1 MLCGPCRLLLLLV
14 LAVLGVL
21 GTAGRAFAAD
31 IDVKLVHFGTGDIA
45 RGGDTL
51 AVQLEFRSA
60 LDRVIELE
68 AVLELP
74 NADLDIAEFSRSF
87 VLNPGQAQRR
97 WVYGALPPM
106 GEGTLMGSVFDL
118 RLYELQGG
126 ERVRDL
132 GTAKLSPTVAEN
144 TPIILSPEVDAILV
158 IGSRKL
164 GLDMLEPLNQAD
176 VRPSMHQA
184 TRIALAKDADALPDR
199 AEGFSPFRAV
209 IWASG
214 AIAPSRL
221 SEETARAL
229 IEWIRR
235 GGTFVVALPAAGDPW
250 SLGSPDANPLSE
262 ILPAVAPTR
271 IEGVKVRDLIQ
282 MLSVREDLRDPEAT
296 LRIAAFDPATL
307 PRGWRPFL
315 AVPARRNPDGTP
327 ILRDGSPDGLVV
339 GVRRSLGFGS
349 VTVLGLDVD
358 ELTSRSLQAPVLPQV
373 DVFWNRVIGLRA
385 DTPSGAEFA
394 ALDAES
400 RAATGGYTRGVD
412 IGRAVSSEIGLAGQ
426 AAVGVLAATAVFAF
440 YWLLAGPIGFAA
452 LKAMKRERWSWVG
465 YVVIAA
471 LFSVGILLIGGP
483 LAGRS
488 PRIQHMTVLDMV
500 EPAAGEADLDREQHK
515 RATGWFSLFS
525 PGYGTVEVALDPKG
539 DGDVRNQLKSWRAI
553 SSDAEGFPSRER
565 YRAPLDSPA
574 TLEVPSRAT
583 SIDFEARWLG
593 AVDPKWGLFPRATTP
608 VSVEVDRSTNPPT
621 ISIKGELAHSLPG
634 VLRDVQLLHV
644 WPVRN
649 PLPTLTA
656 DGKVMSRRQ
665 QGQMPNRG
673 ALIALQD
680 WSPGQPLR
688 LETLLEPKPISD
700 RGLQAALSQRYY
712 DALYSAARNLGQGFG
727 ISSDT
732 VDPQQATELLSF
744 YSMLPPPPYIRNPPS
759 DVRVLRIARNAG
771 RELDL
776 AKWFAEPCIV
786 VMGRLDDVPLPYP
799 VVVDGEEVESSG
811 SVYVRWMMPLPDEQS
826 WIVPER
832 IVRTSAPDAIKDDA
846 IKDDAAKDGEAG
858 DGEDGAGGD
867 GAGGETASGA

>member
-14 LAVLGVL
+14 IGVL
-21 GTAGRAFAAD
+21 GILGAAGRALAAD
-31 IDVKLVHFGTGDIA
+31 IDVKLLHFGTGDIA
-45 RGGDTL
+45 RGGETL
-51 AVQLEFRSA
+51 AVQLELRSS

-106 GEGTLMGSVFDL
+106 GEGALMGSVFDL

-132 GTAKLSPTVAEN
+132 GTAKLGPTVAEN

-158 IGSRKL
+158 VGSRKL
-164 GLDMLEPLNQAD
+164 GLDMLEPMNSAD

-184 TRIALAKDADALPDR
+184 TRIALAKEADALPDR
-199 AEGFSPFRAV
+199 AEGFAPFRAI

-221 SEETARAL
+221 SEETASAL
-229 IEWIRR
+229 IDWIRR

-250 SLGSPDANPLSE
+250 SLGSPDANPLSG
-262 ILPAVAPTR
+262 ILPSVAPR
-271 IEGVKVRDLIQ
+271 RVEGVKVRDLIQ
-282 MLSVREDLRDPEAT
+282 MLSVRDDLRDPEAT
-296 LRIAAFDPATL
+296 LRIAAFDAATL
-307 PRGWRPFL
+307 PRGWRPFM

-327 ILRDGSPDGLVV
+327 VMAEGSPDGLVV

-358 ELTSRSLQAPVLPQV
+358 ELGSRSLQTPVLPQV
-373 DVFWNRVIGLRA
+373 DVFWNRVLGLRA
-385 DTPSGAEFA
+385 DTPSGAELN

-400 RAATGGYTRGVD
+400 RTVSGGYTRGVD
-412 IGRAVSSEIGLAGQ
+412 IGRAVSGEIGLAGQ
-426 AAVGVLAATAVFAF
+426 AAVGVLAATAVFAL

-465 YVVIAA
+465 YVAIAA
-471 LFSVGILLIGGP
+471 VFSVGILVVGAP

-488 PRIQHMTVLDMV
+488 PRIQHMTVLDMI
-500 EPAAGEADLDREQHK
+500 EPAAGEADLDKVQHK
-515 RATGWFSLFS
+515 RATSWFSLFS
-525 PGYGTVEVALDPKG
+525 PGYGSVEVALDPKG
-539 DGDVRNQLKSWRAI
+539 DKDVRNQLKSWRSFA
-553 SSDAEGFPSRER
+553 SDAEGFPSRER

-583 SIDFEARWLG
+583 SIDFEGRWLG
-593 AVDPKWGLFPRATTP
+593 AVDPKWGLFPRATAP
-608 VSVEVDRSTNPPT
+608 VSVTVDRSSSPPT
-621 ISIKGELAHSLPG
+621 IAIKGELVHSLPG

-665 QGQMPNRG
+665 PGQMPNRG

-688 LETLLEPKPISD
+688 LDALLEPKPVSD
-700 RGLQAALSQRYY
+700 RGLQSALSQRYY
-712 DALYSAARNLGQGFG
+712 DTLYSAARNLGQGFG
-727 ISSDT
+727 ISSDAI
-732 VDPQQATELLSF
+732 DPQQATEVLSF

-759 DVRVLRIARNAG
+759 DVKVLRITRNAG

-776 AKWFAEPCIV
+776 AKWFAEPCLV
-786 VMGRLDDVPLPYP
+786 VMGRLDNVPLPCP
-799 VVVDGEEVESSG
+799 VLVDGEEVESSG
-811 SVYVRWMMPLPDEQS
+811 SVYVRWVLPLPDDPA

-832 IVRTSAPDAIKDDA
+832 IVRAGATDAIKDGA
-846 IKDDAAKDGEAG
+846 RKDDAAEGDAAG
-858 DGEDGAGGD
+858 DAADDAGKSKSEG
-867 GAGGETASGA
+867 